1 MPTFYDS
8 NGKPYALSIE
18 IGRGGEGTVFYC
30 PNDLSLVAKVYHEP
44 IDEEKAE
51 KLRWMAANKNDGL
64 LKIAAWLIDTLH
76 EQPNGKIVGFLM
88 PNVKAKEIHE
98 LYSLKS
104 RRVHFPEATWQFLI
118 HTAANVA
125 RAFYVL
131 HKNDHIMGDVNHG
144 NCVVLAD
151 GTVKLIDCD
160 SYSIKTDK
168 IRYICD
174 VGVATH
180 LAPELQGIDLSEVE
194 REKKHDNF
202 GLAVIIFQLLFLGRH
217 PFAGNY
223 LGAEDKSLEDCIR
236 EHRFAYGNQSVT
248 NVKQPP
254 GTLSLSQVSP
264 RLAIMFTKAFMTE
277 NRPEAREWIEALD
290 DLSKVL
296 KQCTAHIGHFY
307 FEELTAC
314 PWCGIESQT
323 GLILFPFISN
333 ENGEKGFNI
342 FTVESLL
349 ASLEVPRNLPAKPF
363 KPKVL
368 PPPSKEALDLQNT
381 AKNRIASFVVL
392 HFLLVLIWTVLGGAA
407 SGIALGIFLGF
418 GFYFINQKLAKD
430 THEKLDLELNEARQN
445 WIKLENDWK
454 NNKDQNLLENDL
466 GLVRG
471 KINQYQSLQQEK
483 YNETKQLTDASF
495 QYQLKQHLSSAYL
508 EKAKIFGI
516 KDEDLKGF
524 KRYGLVT
531 AADINESR
539 MNSFGLDIKTK
550 DLLIRWRRKLESDF
564 NFDPKIP
571 LPEVAKNRFE
581 IEWTEKRR
589 KIEKDI
595 EQLLAV
601 VRLGSTTLRQK
612 QEQIMAKAETFAQ
625 KLSQAESNFAV
636 VGKDGQLAAALI
648 LITVLIPTFGSLFQS
663 ASSTKVDYNAKS
675 KTVVSTVA
683 NTANAAAKVVTNRP
697 FDTNAYS
704 EPDFKVN
711 EKITDS
717 VIDEMSA
724 NDRLKSAKVLYN
736 QSLPLIEQK
745 NYKRA
750 ESKLS
755 LGVRLVN
762 YETRILYK
770 YADVLYNLQRYDDS
784 VSQLKELLQ
793 IDSAN
798 ETAQL
803 LLGANYMKLNKNEE
817 AQNIF
822 ISVLGNNPNSFEA
835 LFNLAMVSQST
846 KDKRLA
852 DGYFQGAIALK
863 PNDVEAHYQ
872 YGLYLSEHNNKEGA
886 TTQYEILLDL
896 DKTKAEKLRK
906 IIKINPNQKD
916 KVVTITT
923 TSNGSGNGIGSGN
936 GSGSYVISSAD
947 DDPPPPIKKP
957 TPKN

>member
-44 IDEEKAE
+44 VTEEKAE
-51 KLRWMAANKNDGL
+51 KLRWMAANKNEGL
-64 LKIAAWLIDTLH
+64 LKIAAWIVDTLH

-180 LAPELQGIDLSEVE
+180 LAPELQGIDLSEVT

-254 GTLSLSQVSP
+254 GTLSLTQISP

-430 THEKLDLELNEARQN
+430 THEKLDLELNEARQH
-445 WIKLENDWK
+445 WIRLENDWK
-454 NNKDQNLLENDL
+454 NNKDQNLLETDL
-466 GLVRG
+466 GLIRG
-471 KINQYQSLQQEK
+471 KIAQHQATQRERIELLANFKEEFFNENLRK
-483 YNETKQLTDASF
+483 Y
-495 QYQLKQHLSSAYL
+495 LSSYRL
-508 EKAKIFGI
+508 S
-516 KDEDLKGF
+516 DLSLDQKNLDALT
-524 KRYGLVT
+524 RYGLQSAV
-531 AADINESR
+531 DIEEKR
-539 MNSFGLDIKTK
+539 LQPMLALDNSTKNYLIEWRK
-550 DLLIRWRRKLESDF
+550 DLEKNFEFKPDSD
-564 NFDPKIP
+564 

-663 ASSTKVDYNAKS
+663 ASSTKIESTAKS
-675 KTVVSTVA
+675 KTVVSAANAPSVA
-683 NTANAAAKVVTNRP
+683 NTAAKVVTNRP

-711 EKITDS
+711 ETITYKE
-717 VIDEMSA
+717 IDEMSA

-745 NYKRA
+745 DYKKA

-755 LGVRLVN
+755 LAVKLVN

-770 YADVLYNLQRYDDS
+770 YADVLYNLKKYNDS
-784 VSQLKELLQ
+784 TIQLQELLK
-793 IDSAN
+793 IDSGN
-798 ETAQL
+798 ETARL
-803 LLGANYMKLNKNEE
+803 LLGANYMKLNKNDE

-822 ISVLGNNPNSFEA
+822 IKVLDGNPESFEA
-835 LFNLAMVSQST
+835 LFNLAMVSQLTS
-846 KDKRLA
+846 DKVLA
-852 DGYFQGAIALK
+852 DDYFQGAIALK

-872 YGLYLSEHNNKEGA
+872 YGLYLCENNGVGA
-886 TTQYEILLDL
+886 AKTQYKILLDL
-896 DKTKAEKLRK
+896 DKTKAEKLNK
-906 IIKINPNQKD
+906 IIKTKPNQKE
-916 KVVTITT
+916 
-923 TSNGSGNGIGSGN
+923 
-936 GSGSYVISSAD
+936 
-947 DDPPPPIKKP
+947 IKTVEVGKFEVNKPMP
-957 TPKN
+957 TPKTSPTPIDFK